1 LARIPRL
8 IGSYTATLAWL
19 GIRPGTPD
27 ARAIAATVRELAE
40 ASELPLPGDV
50 EAILPV
56 HATGIVEQHTGRP
69 LLTAFARR
77 VAGRRLWV
85 WYLPRPQHVVL
96 LLVSSAP
103 PKSAS

>member
-19 GIRPGTPD
+19 GINPGTPD

-40 ASELPLPGDV
+40 ATDLPLPGDV
-50 EAILPV
+50 EAVVPV
-56 HATGIVEQHTGRP
+56 HAANIVEQHSGRCV
-69 LLTAFARR
+69 LTAFARR
-77 VAGRRLWV
+77 VAGRRLWA
-85 WYLPRPQHVVL
+85 WYLPKPDHLVL
-96 LLVSSAP
+96 LLVTRAP

>member
-19 GIRPGTPD
+19 GIHPGTPD

-50 EAILPV
+50 EAV
-56 HATGIVEQHTGRP
+56 VRAHAAGTVELHTGRR

-85 WYLPRPQHVVL
+85 WYLPRPEHVVL
-96 LLVSSAP
+96 LLVSSAQ